1 MLALM
6 TRSKDR
12 LLMATRGK
20 AESKIKKQVVRYMS
34 KWNSVKVLFNYF
46 NLQLSIRKTG
56 RGVRKRM
63 EKGLAA
69 GGG

>member
-1 MLALM
+1 M

-34 KWNSVKVLFNYF
+34 KWNYVKVLFNYF

-56 RGVRKRM
+56 R
-63 EKGLAA
+63 
-69 GGG
+69 

>member
-6 TRSKDR
+6 SRSKDH

-34 KWNSVKVLFNYF
+34 KWNSVKVLFNFF
-46 NLQLSIRKTG
+46 NLQLSIKKTG
-56 RGVRKRM
+56 R
-63 EKGLAA
+63 
-69 GGG
+69 